1 MNKENDVI
9 LAVLKLSR
17 AMRRCAPPPP
27 HGRPGPEC
35 PGPGHPGPM
44 GPGRP
49 APCAPAIGRLLSCL
63 AENPHVSSR
72 DLCEILDL
80 RPSSLSEILARA
92 ENEGWII
99 RTVSEEDRR
108 MQRVNLSDKGKSFI
122 AEMHEAREKDAARK
136 TSCLTDEEKAQFCA
150 LCNKLSEHMESLDFP
165 DFPPRP
171 DFPDGPDFEG
181 RPPRKPRR
189 PLIPEG
195 GRIRC

>member
-1 MNKENDVI
+1 MSKDTEVI
-9 LAVLKLSR
+9 LAMLKLSR
-17 AMRRCAPPPP
+17 ALRRCPPPP
-27 HGRPGPEC
+27 PPAAGIPGPE
-35 PGPGHPGPM
+35 GPDHPEHRRPM
-44 GPGRP
+44 PFPP
-49 APCAPAIGRLLSCL
+49 ALGRLLSCV
-63 AENPHVSSR
+63 AENPGVSSR
-72 DLCEILDL
+72 DLCEFLDV

-108 MQRVNLSDKGKSFI
+108 MQRVNLSDKGKTFI
-122 AEMHEAREKDAARK
+122 AEMQEAREKDAARK